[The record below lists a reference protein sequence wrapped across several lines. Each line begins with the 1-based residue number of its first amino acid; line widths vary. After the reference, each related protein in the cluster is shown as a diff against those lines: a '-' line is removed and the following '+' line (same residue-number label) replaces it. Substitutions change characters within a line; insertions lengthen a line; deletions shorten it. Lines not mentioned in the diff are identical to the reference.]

1 MIAVREVGVEDID
14 LLMEWRER
22 VLREVFRIPAGKDI
36 SDLMERNRVYY
47 LEEVPKDGHVACV
60 AYDED
65 EAVGCGGV
73 CIQREMP
80 SPDNP
85 TGVCG
90 YLMNIYTLPSRRG
103 RGVGSAV
110 VSHLVQVAKK
120 RGALKIY
127 LEATDEGRELYL
139 DEGFGDMRG
148 MMKLKG

>member
-1 MIAVREVGVEDID
+1 MIAVREVGVEDIS
-14 LLMEWRER
+14 LLIEWRER
-22 VLREVFRIPAGKDI
+22 VLREVFRIPADRDI
-36 SDLMERNRVYY
+36 SELMESNRGYY
-47 LEEVPKDGHVACV
+47 QEEIPKGGHVACV
-60 AYDED
+60 AYDGD

-85 TGVCG
+85 SGVCG

-110 VSHLVQVAKK
+110 VSHLIDVARE